1 MRRESAGLCSRGRVD
16 EEVRGCSQITRSE
29 GGLGRR
35 VLKEAGLRRGDAT
48 TAAKLIRRGGWE
60 EGGSRREVAG
70 VGRRDE
76 KQWLERRRDADS
88 R

>member
-1 MRRESAGLCSRGRVD
+1 MRRESAGLCSRQVV
-16 EEVRGCSQITRSE
+16 EEGQITRSE

-35 VLKEAGLRRGDAT
+35 VCKGAGLRRGDAT
-48 TAAKLIRRGGWE
+48 TAAKLVRQG
-60 EGGSRREVAG
+60 REVAG